1 MTIGVD
7 EYDTMRAWSAL
18 MLEKRWQ
25 MPKELEPESH
35 PIACLDQI
43 AASSPARARQGLSMM
58 IGDLIEE
65 SSAVSGDE
73 IRQLDELFR
82 QAKLPTLSDVRLR
95 FHRGIKRILKS
106 GEIKSEVDYYAVRN
120 VVEGL
125 SDDTERTQVW
135 DLLAAYEGSIKPRDA
150 STPPA

>member
-1 MTIGVD
+1 MTIGSD
-7 EYDTMRAWSAL
+7 EYDIMRAWSAL

-25 MPKELEPESH
+25 MPKGLAPESH

-43 AASSPARARQGLSMM
+43 AASSTARARQGLSMM

-65 SSAVSGDE
+65 SSALSGDE

-95 FHRGIKRILKS
+95 FHRRIKRILKS
-106 GEIKSEVDYYAVRN
+106 GKIKSEVDYYAVRS

-125 SDDTERTQVW
+125 SDDTERTQLW

-150 STPPA
+150 SAPPA